1 LPGRLRFGGQ
11 DIVQSAARR
20 SRAIVGAALV
30 VIAALVAIAWQT
42 HAILNTPVAFAA
54 VDYAGSAVCADCH
67 DDRHA
72 SWRRT
77 FHRTMTQAATA
88 DSVRGRFDGEVLEA
102 FGGRTRPVQRDGGY
116 AFEYLDP
123 DTGLPLT
130 TLPIARTVG
139 SHRYQQYLTRDPDSE
154 TYYRLHWLWHVGEQR
169 WVHMNAAFLGDDA
182 QHFDA
187 QVTTWNNNCV
197 FCHNTGPQPKVSNI
211 DELRQRAL
219 AGEAVDV
226 RSQLRYDTEVAEL
239 GIGCEACHGPGGEH
253 LARMQRF
260 DRRWMARLFA
270 GSDRSIV
277 NPARLSGARAN
288 DVCGACHAGRTLPD
302 VAALDRWM
310 SDGPSFRPGD
320 DLSSHLLTLA
330 ADTPSPAAHMPDLFR
345 NRFWHDG
352 SIRLSAYE
360 FQGLQASACA
370 VDEDL
375 TCIRCHSMHGGDP
388 AGMLPQAN
396 RGDAP
401 CLRCHQDF
409 KDRIAEHSGHAVESA
424 GARCMNCHMPKAV
437 YGVMT
442 IHRTHEISTP
452 DVVASMA
459 AGKPDACLNCHAS
472 EAPEFALR
480 KDGGN
485 RLGIVRQDGA
495 DLSLADGLVA
505 LLAGDPV
512 RQAVAAFELGRVD
525 QAPGQ
530 GELLVR
536 VPWLIAALADD
547 RPAVRRFAWKSLN
560 AIDAGLADTPHA
572 LRLAGA
578 LEGFDFT
585 GAADARAHSVQA
597 IAASFAALDKH
608 DWPQPSPAT
617 ALDRQYRLDGA
628 VLGRLRELG
637 ARSDKQIDIG
647 E

>member
-1 LPGRLRFGGQ
+1 M
-11 DIVQSAARR
+11 
-20 SRAIVGAALV
+20 LV
-30 VIAALVAIAWQT
+30 VVVAAWQMSSGL
-42 HAILNTPVAFAA
+42 ARLGVAPDWIAT
-54 VDYAGSAVCADCH
+54 DYVGSTVCADCH
-67 DDRHA
+67 HDRHA
-72 SWRRT
+72 SWQRT
-77 FHRTMTQAATA
+77 FHRTMTQSASA
-88 DSVRGRFDGEVLEA
+88 DSVRGLFDGRQLDA
-102 FGGRTRPVQRDGGY
+102 FGGRMRPVQRDGAY

-123 DTGLPLT
+123 QSGMPIA

-154 TYYRLHWLWHVGEQR
+154 TYYRLHYLWHIQDQR

-187 QVTTWNNNCV
+187 QWTTWNGNCV
-197 FCHNTGPQPKVSNI
+197 FCHNTGPEPRVSNVEQI
-211 DELRQRAL
+211 RERAQR
-219 AGEAVDV
+219 GEPVDV
-226 RSQLRYDTEVAEL
+226 RSELRYETKVAEL

-260 DRRWMARLFA
+260 DQRWLATIVS
-270 GSDRSIV
+270 GSDRSMV

-288 DVCGACHAGRTLPD
+288 DVCGACHAGRTLHD
-302 VAALDRWM
+302 IAALDRWM

-320 DLSSHLLTLA
+320 DLSQHVVALGA
-330 ADTPSPAAHMPDLFR
+330 NTPSPAAHLPDLYR

-360 FQGLQASACA
+360 YQGLQASACA

-388 AGMLPQAN
+388 AGMLPLAN

-401 CLRCHQDF
+401 CLRCHQGYR
-409 KDRIAEHSGHAVESA
+409 DRVAEHSGHAVESP
-424 GARCMNCHMPKAV
+424 GSRCMNCHMPRAV

-442 IHRTHEISTP
+442 IHRTHEISIP
-452 DVVASMA
+452 DVAASLA

-472 EAPEFALR
+472 EAPDFALR
-480 KDGGN
+480 KDGAAH
-485 RLGIVRQDGA
+485 RGIVRQDGA
-495 DLSLADGLVA
+495 DPSLADGLVA

-512 RQAVAAFELGRVD
+512 RKAVAAFELGRVD

-530 GELLVR
+530 GELLIR
-536 VPWLIAALADD
+536 VPWLIAALDDD

-560 AIDAGLADTPHA
+560 AIDAALARTA
-572 LRLAGA
+572 RELRMADVLA
-578 LEGFDFT
+578 GFDFT
-585 GAADARAHSVQA
+585 AAADARAGSAQS
-597 IAASFAALDKH
+597 IAASFAALDKR
-608 DWPQPSPAT
+608 DWPQPAPAT
-617 ALDRQYRLDGA
+617 ALDNQYRLDGA

>member
-1 LPGRLRFGGQ
+1 MAGHLLTNGARRQWFVTAVLAVIIALVGWRGHVAFGELQVGV
-11 DIVQSAARR
+11 DSAAI
-20 SRAIVGAALV
+20 AYVGS
-30 VIAALVAIAWQT
+30 
-42 HAILNTPVAFAA
+42 P
-54 VDYAGSAVCADCH
+54 VCADCH

-72 SWRRT
+72 SWHRT
-77 FHRTMTQAATA
+77 YHRTMTQTANA
-88 DSVRGRFDGEVLEA
+88 DSVRGRFDGTELRA
-102 FGGRTRPVQRDGGY
+102 FGGATRPIASAGNF
-116 AFEYLDP
+116 AFEYRDP
-123 DTGLPLT
+123 QSAATLA
-130 TLPIARTVG
+130 TLPVSRTVG
-139 SHRYQQYLTRDPDSE
+139 SHRYQQYLTRDPGSE
-154 TYYRLHWLWHVGEQR
+154 TYYRLHWLWHIEDQR
-169 WVHMNAAFLGDDA
+169 WVHMNAVFLGDDA

-187 QVTTWNNNCV
+187 QVSTWNNNCV
-197 FCHNTGPQPKVSNI
+197 FCHNTGPEPKVSNVNQ
-211 DELRQRAL
+211 LRERAMR
-219 AGEAVDV
+219 GEQVDV
-226 RSQLRYDTEVAEL
+226 RSELRFDTKVAEL

-260 DRRWMARLFA
+260 ELRWMAQARA

-277 NPARLSGARAN
+277 NPQRLPGARAN
-288 DVCGACHAGRTLPD
+288 DICGACHAGRTLPD

-310 SDGPSFRPGD
+310 SKGPSYRPGD
-320 DLSSHLLTLA
+320 DLSQHLLTLQA
-330 ADTPSPAAHMPDLFR
+330 TTPSPSAHMPDLFR

-360 FQGLQASACA
+360 YQGLKSSACA
-370 VDEDL
+370 VDEEL

-409 KDRIAEHSGHAVESA
+409 KDRIAEHSGHAAESV

-442 IHRTHEISTP
+442 IHRTHAISVP
-452 DVVASMA
+452 DVAASMA

-472 EAPEFALR
+472 EAPAFALR
-480 KDGGN
+480 KDGGKD
-485 RLGIVRQDGA
+485 LGFVRQDGA
-495 DLSLADGLVA
+495 DVALADGLVA
-505 LLAGDPV
+505 LIAGDPV

-530 GELLVR
+530 GEMLIR
-536 VPWLIAALADD
+536 VPWLIAALEDD
-547 RPAVRRFAWKSLN
+547 RPAVRRFAWKSLT
-560 AIDAGLADTPHA
+560 AIDAALAMSPRA

-578 LEGFDFT
+578 LASFDFT
-585 GAADARAHSVQA
+585 GAQDERARSVKA
-597 IAASFAALDKH
+597 IAAAFVAVDKR
-608 DWPQPSPAT
+608 DWPQPPPAT
-617 ALDRQYRLDGA
+617 ALDREYRLDEQ